1 MKVTD
6 KKKHVAELT
15 FKVKNTGKVA
25 GAEIVQVYVSD
36 KKSKEPRPIKE
47 LKGFEK
53 VSLQPGETREV
64 TFHITPEDLQLLDRN
79 MNWTVE
85 PGKFIFMVGASS
97 QDIRLTQTVTALP

>member
-64 TFHITPEDLQLLDRN
+64 RILLDENAFRYFN
-79 MNWTVE
+79 EKKDDWVVE
-85 PGKFIFMVGASS
+85 KGEFDILVGASS
-97 QDIRLTQTVTALP
+97 KDIRLRNTIKL